1 VEIFIQTPFTK
12 LERNNNIIPTIFV
25 ITAVQMEMLNE
36 KLGKVMAI
44 ISQVYLNL

>member
-1 VEIFIQTPFTK
+1 MEIFIQIPFTK
-12 LERNNNIIPTIFV
+12 LERNKNIITTIFV